1 MKNFIT
7 LISIALCLTI
17 FVSGCG
23 KQNNSV
29 AETQQTQ
36 QTTET
41 QNNIEIAPQT
51 AINTLA
57 EILNEGYSIA
67 DKSKVYIYSF
77 DKEDAA
83 GKRFIKSYFIG
94 TVVKKKSDDTAR
106 YACIWVTTD
115 KQYLSEI
122 YSMNFW
128 AEHTTGIMQG
138 SQIRIKY
145 SVTDD
150 GYSQINSKVLGD
162 MKS

>member
-1 MKNFIT
+1 MKKFIT

-36 QTTET
+36 QATET

-67 DKSKVYIYSF
+67 DKNKVYIY
-77 DKEDAA
+77 
-83 GKRFIKSYFIG
+83 KSKDFEKAYFIG
-94 TVVKKKSDDTAR
+94 TVIKNGSQL
-106 YACIWVTTD
+106 YNCIWVTND
-115 KQYLSEI
+115 KDYLSNI
-122 YSMNFW
+122 YSMNDF
-128 AEHTTGIMQG
+128 AQNASGIMQG
-138 SQIRIKY
+138 SQTQAKF
-145 SVTDD
+145 SVYDD
-150 GYSQINSKVLGD
+150 GYSQINSKVLED